1 MSFAGVA
8 IGAGVLKGVGG
19 ILQSGK
25 GRKMAKRLID
35 PGYKIP
41 KGFAQNLAIA
51 ENLAQSGMPA
61 EQYNKAQQDINRAGT
76 AGVRAIGRSSNPSAG
91 VASLFRGQTDAF
103 NNLNVANA
111 NARRQNI
118 LNAMGYRRDF
128 ANQELA
134 KQQYGQQ
141 KYFNEMNQANALK
154 GAGMQNMFGG
164 LTDIGS
170 AAATLYGEGD
180 GSQTMGQK
188 YNLPQ
193 ISRVSTPQLKAPS
206 SPPNSTYKMPANVTL
221 KTK

>member
-25 GRKMAKRLID
+25 GRKMAKRAID

-51 ENLAQSGMPA
+51 ENLAQTGMPS

-118 LNAMGYRRDF
+118 LSAMGYRRDF

-141 KYFNEMNQANALK
+141 RYFNTMNQANALK
-154 GAGMQNMFGG
+154 GAGMQNIFGG
-164 LTDIGS
+164 LTDIAS
-170 AAATLYGEGD
+170 AGATAYGYGK
-180 GSQTMGQK
+180 GYGNNPTTPTGGTSK
-188 YNLPQ
+188 YSKP
-193 ISRVSTPQLKAPS
+193 IGPDDYSG
-206 SPPNSTYKMPANVTL
+206 
-221 KTK
+221 

>member
-61 EQYNKAQQDINRAGT
+61 EQYNKAQQDINRSGT
-76 AGVRAIGRSSNPSAG
+76 AAYKGAGKSANSTAGIASIFRA
-91 VASLFRGQTDAF
+91 QTDAF

-111 NARRQNI
+111 NQRRQNI

-170 AAATLYGEGD
+170 AAATMYGD
-180 GSQTMGQK
+180 GNSTQTFGQL
-188 YNLPQ
+188 NNAPQ
-193 ISRVSTPQLKAPS
+193 ISRVSTPQFKAPS
-206 SPPNSTYKMPANVTL
+206 SPPNATGQVKLVKL
-221 KTK
+221 G

>member
-41 KGFAQNLAIA
+41 KGFSQNLAIA
-51 ENLAQSGMPA
+51 ENLAQTGMPS

-76 AGVRAIGRSSNPSAG
+76 AGVRAIGRSSNPAAG

-118 LNAMGYRRDF
+118 LSAMGYRRDF

-134 KQQYGQQ
+134 QQQYGQQ

-154 GAGMQNMFGG
+154 GAGMQNMFGA
-164 LTDIGS
+164 LTDIGT
-170 AAATLYGEGD
+170 AAATMYGDGG

-188 YNLPQ
+188 YNQPQ
-193 ISRVSTPQLKAPS
+193 ISRASTPQFKAPS
-206 SPPNSTYKMPANVTL
+206 SPPNSTYKMPATVTL
-221 KTK
+221 KTR